1 MFWHKFTAFLF
12 LRVSFFQRKAKN
24 LLASDTKGVVRLR
37 SCSSLREGFT
47 LAELAIV
54 ILVLSLLL
62 VVIFGVMN
70 GIITVSTRTSPER
83 EARRRAFFA
92 MQVVK
97 SSIEQAYY
105 IANQKRIW
113 FVGRNDGLEGSRRD
127 RLTFAAV
134 HPGAED
140 IAAPAV
146 REVSYYLR
154 QQNEEDGYT
163 LIRREDEM
171 IDDEPGKG
179 GAHYELLRNVSSF
192 KIRYRTNT
200 KDWVDSW
207 DSRNKQRLP
216 IMVQIEILF
225 LIKQKEQTLQSLALP
240 GMNIK

>member
-1 MFWHKFTAFLF
+1 MIPKALF
-12 LRVSFFQRKAKN
+12 
-24 LLASDTKGVVRLR
+24 RLR

-146 REVSYYLR
+146 VREVSYYLR

-179 GAHYELLRNVSSF
+179 GAHYELFEKCV
-192 KIRYRTNT
+192 
-200 KDWVDSW
+200 
-207 DSRNKQRLP
+207 
-216 IMVQIEILF
+216 LF
-225 LIKQKEQTLQSLALP
+225 
-240 GMNIK
+240 